1 MHFASEPPTPN
12 LQGIV
17 APAWTKLRLFILSR
31 FGFKDVKRGWIIAIS
46 FTDSK
51 VTVVHRRREASNEET
66 TGVPNFEFSW
76 EFSMTFTRKMDKLEH
91 ASFSIVNMNVSP
103 TMNERSLAT
112 LKTTVQEWFY
122 PGTDAFPC
130 LSLFPVAT
138 APIIAN
144 AVSLQSSWVNASV
157 PSSSSKKD
165 KKRKS
170 IGSRTREFLGRQ
182 MKHTTHSEPT
192 PSAVPVTGP
201 HVSISDTYM
210 TVAISSTP
218 TKSKPKLK
226 TYLSN
231 DSTTTAVDSASND
244 SGSTNATSG
253 VATSIAAASVVESA
267 PKRASLVRRLSD
279 SSEAFASS
287 RRKGSF
293 VYEEPSTPSKLSVK
307 HKSGNLTDGEDNSKE
322 ISKSKSKSRRNSGL
336 SQESNTAAP
345 SGVSFGDSPIQGVDI
360 PSTPSKKKKRSSE
373 SKVRSKRSKSIGS
386 ANSQPSILIDS
397 IKGDKET
404 SRSVQVSVFAPTPP
418 LRASADD
425 VMSMEEDV
433 DDDDFDGDQGLD
445 ESEKSMS
452 WSTDSSWSSIET
464 RSSNAPSTGS
474 TARKRHSRES
484 RMRTLSSDSE
494 GRAPNQRIRQTI
506 RSQNSTGSPST
517 PVLAQHSSPNFSAAL
532 ASTSVP
538 DHGPHPTLSSF
549 SSPHFG
555 STIGLVHVPPSMSA
569 APAPTSPTTA
579 KRRLD
584 EMRYSSTSA
593 LLGSSHSL
601 TSSSNTILSSPGTT
615 PGSPNALSDA
625 GSRAGKD
632 ESVKE
637 KSSAP
642 TRKKSISSTTR
653 EGLFFS
659 TPSTKERKDKDK
671 RKSDHYTEK

>member
-1 MHFASEPPTPN
+1 M
-12 LQGIV
+12 
-17 APAWTKLRLFILSR
+17 
-31 FGFKDVKRGWIIAIS
+31 
-46 FTDSK
+46 
-51 VTVVHRRREASNEET
+51 
-66 TGVPNFEFSW
+66 PNFEFSW

-112 LKTTVQEWFY
+112 LKTTVQEWYY

-138 APIIAN
+138 TPIIPN
-144 AVSLQSSWVNASV
+144 SVSLQSSWVSASI

-182 MKHTTHSEPT
+182 LKHSSQGEPSSSSTTI
-192 PSAVPVTGP
+192 TGP
-201 HVSISDTYM
+201 HVSISETYM
-210 TVAISSTP
+210 TVAIPSTP

-253 VATSIAAASVVESA
+253 VATTVAAASVVETG
-267 PKRASLVRRLSD
+267 PKRANLVRRLSD
-279 SSEAFASS
+279 SSEAFASN

-293 VYEEPSTPSKLSVK
+293 VYEEASTPTKLSLK
-307 HKSGNLTDGEDNSKE
+307 RKSGNLTDGEDNSKE
-322 ISKSKSKSRRNSGL
+322 ISKSKSKSRRNSEL
-336 SQESNTAAP
+336 SPGPNPANAIPT
-345 SGVSFGDSPIQGVDI
+345 SGVSFEDSPILGVDI
-360 PSTPSKKKKRSSE
+360 PSVSSTPSKKKKRSSE

-425 VMSMEEDV
+425 VMSMEEDA

-474 TARKRHSRES
+474 TARKRQSRDS
-484 RMRTLSSDSE
+484 RNRTLSSDSE
-494 GRAPNQRIRQTI
+494 GRAPNQKIRQTI
-506 RSQNSTGSPST
+506 RPQTSTGSPST
-517 PVLAQHSSPNFSAAL
+517 PVLAQHSSPNFYAAL
-532 ASTSVP
+532 TSTSVP
-538 DHGPHPTLSSF
+538 DHGPHPALSSF

-555 STIGLVHVPPSMSA
+555 STIGLVHVPPSMNSA
-569 APAPTSPTTA
+569 APAPLSPTNSR
-579 KRRLD
+579 RRLED
-584 EMRYSSTSA
+584 TRFSSTSA

-601 TSSSNTILSSPGTT
+601 TSSSNTILSSAGTT

-625 GSRAGKD
+625 GSRSGKD
-632 ESVKE
+632 ESQKDKYATPTKE
-637 KSSAP
+637 
-642 TRKKSISSTTR
+642 RKKSISSTTR
-653 EGLFFS
+653 EGLYSS

-671 RKSDHYTEK
+671 RKSDHFSEK